1 MQHVVLFSIDGV
13 QSEMLGQVGLLEQP
27 LPFSSFLADNPI
39 DPDWKS
45 FIHRNALLRAV
56 CREAWWFEDRS

>member
-1 MQHVVLFSIDGV
+1 VYAALVLAGGASKMR
-13 QSEMLGQVGLLEQP
+13 SPVGLLVRP

-45 FIHRNALLRAV
+45 FIHRNALLRAIFM
-56 CREAWWFEDRS
+56 EAWWFEDRD